1 MWFMVFTA
9 MPTLSLYSRE
19 VLGGDPKDYSGWVMA
34 LRFGFKAV
42 AGYALGVIALRYG
55 LRSPLFVCMVLLG
68 TSIIWGWA
76 VPGYF
81 YLLAFGLMG
90 AGELGGAYFPN
101 YIVGISSPA
110 LSTMNMSILMMT
122 SCASFFAPT
131 THGALADHFGFH
143 ASFIFALVAAVVS
156 LFLIAK
162 LPKLRAQDEATI
174 SPSGEG

>member
-1 MWFMVFTA
+1 
-9 MPTLSLYSRE
+9 
-19 VLGGDPKDYSGWVMA
+19 
-34 LRFGFKAV
+34 
-42 AGYALGVIALRYG
+42 
-55 LRSPLFVCMVLLG
+55 MVLLG

-81 YLLAFGLMG
+81 YLIAFGLMG

-101 YIVGISSPA
+101 YIVGISPPA

-122 SCASFFAPT
+122 SCASFFAPS

-162 LPKLRAQDEATI
+162 LPRVQAKDEAT
-174 SPSGEG
+174 SSTSGEA